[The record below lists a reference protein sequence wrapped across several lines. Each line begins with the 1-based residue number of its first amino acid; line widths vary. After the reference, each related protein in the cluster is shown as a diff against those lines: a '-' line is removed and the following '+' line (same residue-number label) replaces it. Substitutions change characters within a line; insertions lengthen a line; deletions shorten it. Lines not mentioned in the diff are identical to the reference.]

1 MSQWCLVGDVV
12 GPMVGD
18 RELKPEAYCV
28 CGTQGREV
36 RVTVLSGY
44 SRVIVTVTR
53 RDAMHFVGV

>member
-1 MSQWCLVGDVV
+1 
-12 GPMVGD
+12 MVGD